1 VIGAADVGEVA
12 RQDAIRARCAHPLG
26 GFERFAPD
34 DVDRPVPARFEEL
47 VRRHPGRLAIKTPD
61 TTLTYE
67 DVNRGANRI
76 AHALVAGPG
85 DARSPVAI
93 LIDNGPSLTVAVMGA
108 LKSGRIQV
116 PLDRTYPRHM
126 LVEMLKVAGASAIL
140 TDGANGELAAELAK
154 PGGQPVLHVEALDGD
169 DVADLAL
176 PLSPGDPVALNF
188 TSGSTGTPKGG
199 VHTHRNL
206 MHVAMRQA
214 NTFRL
219 GQHDRYITTQPSTM
233 GPLYALLVG
242 ATVCP
247 VDHRVMGMA
256 GMGDWMIATGVTVY
270 RSAVSGLRALLDTL
284 RGDERFP
291 DLRLVLVFGEPAYHG
306 DVERCRRHFDPACIF
321 AASLGTRETADYA
334 YFFAD
339 HAGEL
344 TPGVIPGGFPSPDL
358 DVLLLDEAGAPVAEG
373 ETGELAVRSR
383 YTAVGYWNRP
393 DLTRRSF
400 LPDPTAPDG
409 LIYRT
414 GDLGRRRSDGCL
426 LHLGRKDFQ
435 VKIRGHRVDTG
446 DVETALMRIEGVKQA
461 VAAAREDPAGGNRL
475 VAYLVPSGTT
485 LPSIGHMRRT
495 LAAEMPAH
503 MVPTAFVALT
513 ELPFTASGKIDRRAL
528 PAPAA
533 DRPMVETSF
542 SPPAGPV
549 EETLAAIY
557 GRLLGI
563 DQVGADDSF
572 FELGG
577 HSLLALRLV
586 TEIDGAFGRRLPLA
600 VLLEAPSVRAL
611 AAIVGRADWTPP
623 WSSLVAIQPR
633 GARVPIYCVP
643 GHSGTILCFQE
654 LARQLG
660 VEQPLYGLEPRGLD
674 GRFEPQTSVE
684 EMAAAYVEEIR
695 GFQPTGP
702 YCLAGYCFGGLVA
715 YEMARALREA
725 GETVAVLALFD
736 ADAPAAAPESAG
748 PGRRLGRLAAHLRVE
763 YANLAAL
770 DTRGRFAYARDRL
783 DRAGGR
789 VAALVGARDTG
800 EDDPLVE
807 RVARAQTLA
816 ARGYRPG
823 PYEGPMVVYKAQHR
837 LTSHFV
843 DPWFGWRGLV
853 RQGLDVR
860 LIPSRGGSIIQD
872 PDGAAA
878 VAADLARRIPAP

>member
-1 VIGAADVGEVA
+1 MSDGAEAGEIA
-12 RQDAIRARCAHPLG
+12 RQDAIRARCVHPRG
-26 GFERFAPD
+26 GFERFAPES
-34 DVDRPVPARFEEL
+34 VDRSIPERFQEL
-47 VRRHPGRLAIKTPD
+47 VRRHPDRLAVKTPD
-61 TTLTYE
+61 RALTYG

-76 AHALVAGPG
+76 AHALVAGLG
-85 DARSPVAI
+85 DPRGPVAI
-93 LIDNGPSLTVAVMGA
+93 LLDNGPSLPVALMGA
-108 LKSGRIQV
+108 LKSGRVQLT
-116 PLDRTYPRHM
+116 LDRTYPRQM
-126 LVEMLKVAGASAIL
+126 VVDILQEAGVTAIL
-140 TDGANGELAAELAK
+140 TDTANHELANVLAK
-154 PGGQPVLHVEALDGD
+154 PRGLAVLDVDGLGGD

-176 PLSPGDPVALNF
+176 ALSRGDPVALNF
-188 TSGSTGTPKGG
+188 TSGSTGTPKLM

-219 GQHDRYITTQPSTM
+219 GQHDRFITVQPSTM
-233 GPLYALLVG
+233 GSLYTLLIG
-242 ATVCP
+242 AATCP
-247 VDHRVMGMA
+247 FDIRAQGLA
-256 GMGDWMIATGVTVY
+256 GLAEWMIATEVTVY
-270 RSAVSGLRALLDTL
+270 RSAVSALRGLLDTL

-291 DLRLVLVFGEPAYHG
+291 DLRLVLVFGEPAYHT

-321 AASLGTRETADYA
+321 AGSLGTRETADYA

-339 HAGEL
+339 RASE
-344 TPGVIPGGFPSPDL
+344 PGVVPGGFPTPDL
-358 DVLLLDEAGAPVAEG
+358 DVLLLDDTGAPVAPG
-373 ETGELAVRSR
+373 EPGELAVRSR
-383 YTAVGYWNRP
+383 YTATGYWNRP
-393 DLTRRSF
+393 DLTRRF
-400 LPDPTAPDG
+400 FVPDPSVPDG

-426 LHLGRKDFQ
+426 IHLGRKDFQ

-461 VAAAREDPAGGNRL
+461 VVAAREDPVGGNRL
-475 VAYLVPSGTT
+475 VAYLVPGGAT

-495 LAAEMPAH
+495 LGAEMPAH
-503 MVPTAFVALT
+503 MVPTAFVALA

-528 PAPAA
+528 PAPPA
-533 DRPMVETSF
+533 DRPMVETPL
-542 SPPAGPV
+542 SPPTGPV

-563 DQVGADDSF
+563 EQVGADDSF

-586 TEIDGAFGRRLPLA
+586 TEIDAAFGRRLPLA
-600 VLLEAPSVRAL
+600 VLLEAPSVRGL
-611 AAIVGRADWTPP
+611 AAIVGREDWTPP

-633 GARVPIYCVP
+633 GARLPIFCVP

-660 VEQPLYGLEPRGLD
+660 PEQPLYGLEPRGLD
-674 GRFEPQTSVE
+674 GRFAPQSSVE
-684 EMAAAYVEEIR
+684 EIAAAYVEEIR
-695 GFQPTGP
+695 GFQPAGP

-715 YEMARALREA
+715 YEMARTLREA
-725 GETVAVLALFD
+725 GQTVAVLALFD
-736 ADAPAAAPESAG
+736 ADAPAAPGDTAG
-748 PGRRLGRLAAHLRVE
+748 LGRRLGRLAAQLRVE

-770 DTRGRFAYARDRL
+770 DARGRLAYARARL
-783 DRAGGR
+783 DRAGGQ
-789 VAALVGARDTG
+789 VAALVGAGRDT
-800 EDDPLVE
+800 EDDPFVE
-807 RVARAQTLA
+807 QVARAQTLA

-823 PYEGPMVVYKAQHR
+823 PYAGPMVVYKAQHR

-843 DPWFGWRGLV
+843 DPWFGWRELV
-853 RQGLDVR
+853 RDGLDVR